1 MRAAEL
7 IQVEL
12 ARVSNLVCHGT
23 AGSLWFGCVAA
34 ALTVATGAPAPNIGA
49 YRDWL
54 GIGVTLLSTII
65 IVGLFEEV
73 RWRDFALP
81 RLQRRFDAL
90 WAALVLGVIWAPW
103 HLQADL

>member
-1 MRAAEL
+1 VYPICYVMALLGPFGLAA
-7 IQVEL
+7 
-12 ARVSNLVCHGT
+12 
-23 AGSLWFGCVAA
+23 VAA

-49 YRDWL
+49 YTDWL

-65 IVGLFEEV
+65 IIGLFEEV
-73 RWRDFALP
+73 GWRGFALP

-90 WAALVLGVIWAPW
+90 WAALMLGVIWAPW